1 MAFIFSIKDSFRAAV
16 EAATGGKN
24 TVMYDDQGNP
34 SIMVVI
40 PKFNIADVIT
50 GGAATPHPAFIVN
63 GVAKDA
69 IYVSKYQNVVSGSRA
84 YSLPMQD
91 PANSLNFDSA
101 KTYCQNKGQ
110 GWHLMTNAEWAA
122 IALWCKKNNFM
133 PRGNNNYG
141 ADISA
146 AHEVGKKT
154 YMSDATHIGRVA
166 SGSGPASWAHDN
178 TNEGIFDM
186 NGNVWE
192 WCGGMRLKDGEI
204 QIIKDNDAAIYNA
217 DQTATSALWQAILAT
232 DGSLVTPGTAGTLKH
247 DYTAAPAA
255 GSANIELATTI
266 ANAQADDTPYGSKSF
281 ETLTAHAGI
290 TVPDLI
296 KALGLFP
303 IDTSHGA
310 DIFQFRNNGERL
322 PYRGGGWDNG
332 GSAGVF
338 ALNLHNPRSSVGTSI
353 GFRSAFVL

>member
-1 MAFIFSIKDSFRAAV
+1 MAFIFSIKDSYRAMV

-40 PKFNIADVIT
+40 PKFNLADVIT
-50 GGAATPHPAFIVN
+50 GAAATPHPAFIVN
-63 GVAKDA
+63 GVTKDA
-69 IYVSKYQNVVSGSRA
+69 IYVSKYQNVVTGSRA

-91 PANSLNFDSA
+91 PANSLTFDSA

-122 IALWCKKNNFM
+122 IALWTKKNGYM

-141 ADISA
+141 SDISA
-146 AHEVGKKT
+146 SHEVGKAT

-166 SGSGPASWAHDN
+166 TGSGPASWAHDN
-178 TNEGIFDM
+178 TNEGIFDL

-192 WCGGMRLKDGEI
+192 WVGGLRLNNGEI
-204 QIIKDNDAAIYNA
+204 QIIQNNDAAIYNA
-217 DQTATSALWQAILAT
+217 DQTSTSALWKAILAT
-232 DGSLVTPGTAGTLKH
+232 DGSLVAPGTAGTLKL
-247 DYTAAPAA
+247 DYTAAPTA
-255 GSANIELATTI
+255 GSGSIEIATTI
-266 ANAQADDTPYGSKSF
+266 TNAQPDDTAYGSKSF
-281 ETLTAHAGI
+281 ETLTAHVGI
-290 TVPDLI
+290 TVPDLM
-296 KALGLFP
+296 KALALAP
-303 IDTSHGA
+303 IDASHGG

-322 PYRGGGWDNG
+322 PFRGGHWING
-332 GSAGVF
+332 ANAGVF
-338 ALNLHNPRSSVGTSI
+338 GLYLPTPRSYVSPGI